1 MPTYSKIPQN
11 IKKLHTTASGRY
23 VVFTKG
29 GLLEAG
35 EVFVRLEE
43 AEKRKTIP
51 LVGYVT
57 IKGKKYYY
65 CAYGLFNDPD
75 IYTKE

>member
-1 MPTYSKIPQN
+1 MPTASKIPKE
-11 IKKLHTTASGRY
+11 IKKLHSTASGRF

-35 EVFVRLEE
+35 KVFVRLEK
-43 AEKRKTIP
+43 AAKKGVP
-51 LVGYVT
+51 PVGYLT

-65 CAYGLFNDPD
+65 CAYGLFNDPS
-75 IYTKE
+75 IYK